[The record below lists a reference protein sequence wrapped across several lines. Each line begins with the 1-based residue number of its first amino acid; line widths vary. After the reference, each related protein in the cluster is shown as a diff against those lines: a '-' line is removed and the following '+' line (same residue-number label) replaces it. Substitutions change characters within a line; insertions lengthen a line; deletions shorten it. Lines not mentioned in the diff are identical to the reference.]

1 MRPIAEVLVFTA
13 SGLGVLFLP
22 GYAVGWPQLA
32 LAVLYWL
39 ATRSAV
45 RTQPRSVARIYRR
58 NTLIL
63 FAACFA
69 ALLGLTT
76 ATGLLLLV
84 VGSVVAV
91 RLRNHGHPNP
101 DRNDVPV
108 LLKSF

>member
-1 MRPIAEVLVFTA
+1 MRPMAEVLVFAA
-13 SGLGVLFLP
+13 SGVGILLLP

-32 LAVLYWL
+32 LAVVYWL
-39 ATRSAV
+39 ATRNAA

-69 ALLGLTT
+69 ALLGFTT
-76 ATGLLLLV
+76 AAGLLLLV
-84 VGSVVAV
+84 LGLVVAV
-91 RLRNHGHPNP
+91 RARNYGHPNP

>member
-1 MRPIAEVLVFTA
+1 MRQIAEVLVFVA
-13 SGLGVLFLP
+13 SGMGIIFLP

-32 LAVLYWL
+32 LAALYWL
-39 ATRSAV
+39 ATRSPV

-69 ALLGLTT
+69 ALLGFTT
-76 ATGLLLLV
+76 ATGLMLLV
-84 VGSVVAV
+84 VGLVVTV
-91 RLRNHGHPNP
+91 RSRNYGHPNP